1 MPRLDERTQ
10 TLRFKVIFW
19 GPGQGGKTTALRQ
32 IHSTV
37 PSERRGRLVCLSTQT
52 ERTLFFDFASVYL
65 GQVDRGGPAV
75 AVDVY
80 TVPGQVFYVEAR
92 RHLLRN
98 TDGVAFVADSAGSRQ
113 GANVE
118 SLRNLRDVLGTWG
131 LDLDEMPLAF
141 LYNKRDL
148 ADAVPV
154 GELRA
159 ALNPERRPEFQAVAN
174 RGEGVMEVLAALC
187 DVLLE
192 RHVFRGERRAV
203 DGRWFA
209 LPGFEG

>member
-10 TLRFKVIFW
+10 ILRFKVVFW

-32 IHSTV
+32 IHAAV
-37 PSERRGRLVCLSTQT
+37 PPERKGRLVCLSTET
-52 ERTLFFDFASVYL
+52 ERTLFFDFASVHL
-65 GQVDRGGPAV
+65 GRVDGGGPAV
-75 AVDVY
+75 AADVY

-98 TDGVAFVADSAGSRQ
+98 TDAVAFVADSAEPRE

-118 SLRNLRDVLGTWG
+118 SLRNLREVLGGWG
-131 LDLDEMPLAF
+131 LDLDELPLAF

-148 ADAVPV
+148 PDAVPV
-154 GELRA
+154 SRLRA
-159 ALNPERRPEFQAVAN
+159 ALNPERRPEFQSVAN
-174 RGEGVMEVLAALC
+174 RGEGVMEILGALC
-187 DVLLE
+187 GLLLE
-192 RHVFRGERRAV
+192 QHVFRGAPGTV

-209 LPGFEG
+209 VPGFEG